1 MLGIGSGIYKR
12 KPPKL
17 TLISTYTSDFTSG
30 TDGWAAHGN
39 LEGTLTLAANQTAP
53 GSGEAGWLKGT
64 FDTNQ
69 TNPSDIVK
77 TSGISPLVIGDYFS
91 VSFKVYLDNP
101 GASLG
106 DYWDGTDDVDG
117 FVTVIGGRGNSPSV
131 AAIPQEQVVTRDH
144 HSDPAGPVTETNGN
158 INIRVTSSP
167 DQPQANAVFYIKDIV
182 VKQWRYIY

>member
-1 MLGIGSGIYKR
+1 MLGIGTGIYKR

-17 TLISTYTSDFTSG
+17 TLISTYTSNFTSD
-30 TDGWAAHGN
+30 TDGWAAHAN

-69 TNPSDIVK
+69 TNPSDLEKI
-77 TSGISPLVIGDYFS
+77 TLINPLKIGDYFS

-117 FVTVIGGRGNSPSV
+117 FITVIGGKGNAGSFS
-131 AAIPQEQVVTRDH
+131 AIPQEQVVTIDH
-144 HSDPAGPVTETNGN
+144 HSNPSGPVTNINGN
-158 INIRVTSSP
+158 AHIRVTSSP

-182 VKQWRYIY
+182 IKQWRYIY